1 MIRRARRVMLGLL
14 FAGSAFVPAPSF
26 AGMSLQVPV
35 GPRGIAMGG
44 AFCAI
49 ADDAT
54 ATFWNAAGL
63 PWIGH
68 QEITATHA
76 DLYGSGINDNFI
88 SFVLPLTR
96 NQAAALDWYQ
106 SGFNDTELNFD
117 EGRIDLAYGRKIT
130 SAFSAGAAVKYLNR
144 NIDLDGESV
153 RSGSG
158 LGLDLGVIVRPIHTL
173 RIAGVAQDVFDTKI
187 QYSNGDGIAVAY
199 PRTTR
204 IGAAYTPKSWGTV
217 ALDVDDLLH
226 VGTEIRPLEALA
238 LRAGMQ
244 DDLSG
249 PDGTTWSFGAGVRW
263 SIFRFDY
270 ALVDNPTLG
279 TTSHFGLSIGFN
291 FNPSQIRIEKVEAH
305 DIYSSLYR
313 TYSREPFGTVRVT
326 NLEDTPLTAQLK
338 VFVPDLMSQP
348 SEQEIVIRPNA
359 TQDLPLTAVLPD
371 RVLDRAGDRSVQ
383 VQVSTTY
390 QSLRLPRTEKAS
402 GRCVA
407 YGPGAIDWSQGV
419 AQAAA
424 FVTTLDPNVESFARQ
439 AVLTVGPSGETSG
452 NRNLNF
458 TAAIFD
464 AVASVGVAYVPDPNN
479 PYATISGKS
488 KAVDT
493 IRYPRETLAKRT
505 GDCDDTT
512 VLLAALLGNVGI
524 RTMFAAVPGHIF
536 LLANADLSDRNR
548 FALGVGEDQYV
559 ILDDEVWIP
568 IETTALSKGFADAW
582 RMGAEEYSRWA
593 AKGDVQLV
601 DVGSAQTRYEPGL
614 MSGTMAAPSIDTK
627 ALQASLSKDLDQIA
641 EQRRAYLA
649 SRYGTERG
657 DMQTSTQ
664 ALNELAHVY
673 YSADRL
679 DQARETLERA
689 LAMGPQ
695 DPRTLNNLGDV
706 SAAQGDLKSAVE
718 RFRAATAADGNEAGY
733 WLNLGLALDASG
745 DSSAAQAPLAR
756 GIELSGGYAQ
766 ACALLGLAPDAN
778 ATRGGGARM
787 TAEEARALLQ
797 AALRRVPRPAAAG
810 TSASTPT
817 PQAAHWDS
825 RVAGGRSADLTQIA
839 TVLYWK
845 E

>member
-1 MIRRARRVMLGLL
+1 MSRYTGRITLGLL
-14 FAGSAFVPAPSF
+14 FAASILVPAPGF

-76 DLYGSGINDNFI
+76 DLYGSGIKDNFV

-106 SGFNDTELNFD
+106 SGFDDTELNFD
-117 EGRIDLAYGRKIT
+117 ESRIDLAYGRKIA
-130 SAFSAGAAVKYLNR
+130 SIFSAGAAVKYLSR

-158 LGLDLGVIVRPIHTL
+158 LGLDLGVIARPMRTL

-187 QYSNGDGIAVAY
+187 EYSNGEGIAVAY

-204 IGAAYTPKSWGTV
+204 VGAAFTPKSWGTL
-217 ALDVDDLLH
+217 ALDIDDLLH
-226 VGTEIRPLEALA
+226 VGTEIRPLDALA

-249 PDGTTWSFGAGVRW
+249 PDKTTWSFGAGVRW
-263 SIFRFDY
+263 NIFRFDY

-279 TTSHFGLSIGFN
+279 TTSHFGLSVGFN
-291 FNPSQIRIEKVEAH
+291 FNPSQIRIEKVEPH

-338 VFVPDLMSQP
+338 VFVPELMSQP
-348 SEQEIVIRPNA
+348 SEQDVVIRPNA

-424 FVTTLDPNVESFARQ
+424 FVTTLDPSVESFARQ
-439 AVLTVGPSGETSG
+439 AVLTLGPNGQTSG
-452 NRNLNF
+452 NRNMDF

-479 PYATISGKS
+479 PYATISGKP

-493 IRYPRETLAKRT
+493 ISYPRETLAKRT

-548 FALGVGEDQYV
+548 FALGVDENQYV
-559 ILDDEVWIP
+559 IQDDEVWIP
-568 IETTALSKGFADAW
+568 LETTALSKGFAEAW
-582 RMGAEEYSRWA
+582 KIGAEEYASWA
-593 AKGDVQLV
+593 AKGNVQLV
-601 DVGSAQTRYEPGL
+601 DVGTAQTRYEPGL
-614 MSGTMAAPSIDTK
+614 MSGTITAPAIDPK
-627 ALQASLSKDLDQIA
+627 LLQASLGKDLDHIA
-641 EQRRAYLA
+641 EQRQAYLA
-649 SRYGTERG
+649 ARYGSERG
-657 DMQTSTQ
+657 DMQTSAL

-673 YSADRL
+673 YSANRL
-679 DQARETLERA
+679 DQAKSTLERA
-689 LAMGPQ
+689 LAMEPQ
-695 DPRTLNNLGDV
+695 SAMTLNNLGNVD
-706 SAAQGDLKSAVE
+706 AAQGDVEGAVE
-718 RFRAATAADGNEAGY
+718 RFRAATTTAGNEAGY
-733 WLNLGLALDASG
+733 WLNLGLSLYTAG
-745 DSSAAQAPLAR
+745 DSSAAQTPLAR

-766 ACALLGLAPDAN
+766 ACALLGLPPDAD
-778 ATRGGGARM
+778 ATRGGGTRM

-797 AALRRVPRPAAAG
+797 AALRRVPRATAAG
-810 TSASTPT
+810 TLPPNPPPATKTWS
-817 PQAAHWDS
+817 S
-825 RVAGGRSADLTQIA
+825 RVAGGRSEDVTHLA